1 MNLFSF
7 IKRLFQPSG
16 DNPSGDRKDERAPE
30 ELIQLIKGLQ
40 ITEELEYSCDE
51 VFRLLDQYAETIVE
65 GGEAEKLMPL
75 VEHHLE
81 MCGCCREELEALV
94 QILEANPA

>member
-1 MNLFSF
+1 
-7 IKRLFQPSG
+7 
-16 DNPSGDRKDERAPE
+16 
-30 ELIQLIKGLQ
+30 
-40 ITEELEYSCDE
+40 
-51 VFRLLDQYAETIVE
+51 
-65 GGEAEKLMPL
+65 MPL